1 MENATKALLIAGGV
15 LLAMLLI
22 AVLIFAWGQFSEYYK
37 NTQSLADIDDITN
50 FNMQFTNYED
60 RDVYGYELIS
70 LANLVADYNF
80 RYSSYSANP
89 ADANDRSAQND
100 KYYAPI
106 KMTIKFNSV
115 DELKNDLWYDDAAIT
130 HLFGQLYYEQSKTV
144 NQIANIISN
153 GETNVKLYGNNNNA
167 SRLAKSIS
175 TLLAAENGETVRIYA
190 ERYTS
195 GDLNRAKEMLKNEAI
210 AKYKSITGEELTYND
225 LLAKIAGNE
234 GNIKQY
240 YEYYQFKK
248 AIFKCDI
255 NSITYDSISQRVN
268 SISFTYN
275 RMS

>member
-22 AVLIFAWGQFSEYYK
+22 AVLIFAWGQFSEYYN

-50 FNMQFTNYED
+50 FNMQFTNYEG

-100 KYYAPI
+100 KYYTPI
-106 KMTIKFNSV
+106 TMKIKFNNV
-115 DELKNDLWYDDAAIT
+115 DDLKNNLWYDDAAT
-130 HLFGQLYYEQSKTV
+130 SHLFTQLYYEQSRTV

-153 GETNVKLYGNNNNA
+153 GETNVKIYGSNSNA
-167 SRLAKSIS
+167 SKLAKSIS
-175 TLLAAENGETVRIYA
+175 TLLAAKNDETVSTYA

-195 GDLNRAKEMLKNEAI
+195 GDENRAKEMLKNEAI
-210 AKYKSITGEELTYND
+210 AKYKSITGEELTYDELLSKIDGND
-225 LLAKIAGNE
+225 

-255 NSITYDSISQRVN
+255 NSITYDSVSQRVN
-268 SISFTYN
+268 SISFTYSG
-275 RMS
+275 MS